1 MKRKSNWIVAC
12 AGLCLVASPLAF
24 AQQSAPSSGQ
34 PVPGQQ
40 MVDQAKDAARQARD
54 DAMKAMRDGQKKA
67 ADAMQGMDPK
77 QMEEMQRS
85 MTPNEN
91 HKLLQQFA
99 GDWDVKTKFWMA
111 PGAPPEEST
120 ATMSAKSEF
129 EGRFVTG
136 TFKGN
141 FMGMPFEG
149 RLALGYNNNTKQNE
163 SIWYDSMGTGM
174 GFSTGTASSDG
185 KVFTM
190 TGTHTEPDGTKKV
203 TREVT
208 TFTSPDSY
216 VSEFFETTADGTQN
230 KTMEL
235 AYTRKGGVSPSVKP
249 AGTSIE
255 PSK

>member
-1 MKRKSNWIVAC
+1 
-12 AGLCLVASPLAF
+12 
-24 AQQSAPSSGQ
+24 
-34 PVPGQQ
+34 
-40 MVDQAKDAARQARD
+40 
-54 DAMKAMRDGQKKA
+54 MKAMRDGQKKA

-77 QMEEMQRS
+77 QLEEMQKS

-91 HKLLQQFA
+91 HKLLQQFV

-120 ATMSAKSEF
+120 ATMNAKSEF
-129 EGRFVTG
+129 GGRFVTG
-136 TFKGN
+136 TFNGN

-149 RLALGYNNNTKQNE
+149 RLALGYNNNSKQHE

-190 TGTHTEPDGTKKV
+190 TGTHTEPDGTKKT

-208 TFTSPDSY
+208 TITSPSSY
-216 VSEFFETTADGTQN
+216 ISEFFEILPDGTEN

-235 AYTRKGGVSPSVKP
+235 TYTRKGSPAPNVKP
-249 AGTSIE
+249 AGTRAE